1 MLAKLSEREFAAVT
15 QHYDTHDITM
25 SKEFQFITKHKIDN
39 TIVMS
44 EKKFDGNVCE

>member
-1 MLAKLSEREFAAVT
+1 MLEKLSERKFAAVSL
-15 QHYDTHDITM
+15 HYDTHDRTM

-44 EKKFDGNVCE
+44 EKKLDGSVCE